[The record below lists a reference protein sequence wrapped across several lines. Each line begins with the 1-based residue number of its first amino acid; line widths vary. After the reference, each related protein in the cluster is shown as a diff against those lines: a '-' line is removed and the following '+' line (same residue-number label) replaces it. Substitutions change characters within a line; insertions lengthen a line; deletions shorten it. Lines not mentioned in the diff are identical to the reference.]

1 MKSSSIKKTNIF
13 FYIILFV
20 MIALL
25 SFCMIG
31 EKKET
36 PQKVKVINSNLVVNI
51 KKETNNRYKQTQKKE
66 ESSANKK

>member
-20 MIALL
+20 MITLL

-31 EKKET
+31 EKKEA

-51 KKETNNRYKQTQKKE
+51 KKETKNKQTQKKE
-66 ESSANKK
+66 ESSVNKK